1 MSLQFKCVSVERLFR
16 HFIFFTCLGIV
27 TWQCWKCCT
36 KFQSKPQG
44 TKLSIV
50 NSAGNMFPS
59 VTFCPYPDPNKDTIY
74 NSTILFDCGITRSQ
88 YFVTWSNKTIE
99 NCRNPRLLY
108 YNIIRKLDEL
118 ISKVK
123 IYSFNMSNIVFKD
136 NKNSLFSP
144 IDTQNYGRCYT
155 FLPPEQN
162 LIDGIYRIRFVL
174 KTKARIFVESNG
186 VFGVKRSAENNFLD
200 VSPLEKYHVMID
212 HSLYKMLDFQG
223 VPCNN
228 EKGYRLDKCVLNGLE
243 NESLKRIGCVSP
255 FGITKDN
262 ICQDEQDAK
271 KAFQL
276 YKTFR
281 YNHRDLKILS
291 CLEPCSYMSVKII
304 KASEMETVGKEEKG
318 VVLLHF
324 NEQVHETVAYYSYD
338 ELSFIAEIGGYVGL
352 FLGASMY
359 QTADLFDT
367 IMRNIQISRN

>member
-1 MSLQFKCVSVERLFR
+1 MFLS
-16 HFIFFTCLGIV
+16 CLGIV
-27 TWQCWKCCT
+27 IWQCSKCLT
-36 KFQSKPQG
+36 KFLSKPQG
-44 TKLSIV
+44 TQLSVV

-59 VTFCPYPDPNKDTIY
+59 VTFCPYPDPKEDTKY
-74 NSTILFDCGITRSQ
+74 NSTILSNCGITRNQ
-88 YFVTWSNKTIE
+88 YFVIWSNQTIE
-99 NCRNPRLLY
+99 NCRNPKSLY
-108 YNIIRKLDEL
+108 YNIIWKLDEL
-118 ISKVK
+118 VSKVK

-262 ICQDEQDAK
+262 ICQDEQVALE
-271 KAFQL
+271 AFQL

-281 YNHRDLKILS
+281 YNYRDLKILS
-291 CLEPCSYMSVKII
+291 CLEPCTYMSVKIM
-304 KASEMETVGKEEKG
+304 KASEMEKVGKDKTG

-338 ELSFIAEIGGYVGL
+338 ELSFFAEIGGYVGL
-352 FLGASMY
+352 FLGASIY
-359 QTADLFDT
+359 QTADLFQFLTGVLQRFSNKD
-367 IMRNIQISRN
+367 